1 MEKKCQYI
9 VIEGTD
15 GVGKTTQTQK
25 LVDYLRNLKY
35 KVLQTKE
42 PGSEHAPLTMEL
54 RNIMLNAKYD
64 TSLTVAARELISLAI
79 RSIHLE
85 KVIIPAQYEYDFII
99 QDRGI
104 LSGLAY
110 GEACGNDLGWI
121 MNISNTIVKNAD
133 KTLDGQPTLLYDK
146 VIVLSGNAKSSLHKA
161 AQAKQEFTHGD
172 AIENKGVS
180 FMESVGINMLN
191 YSNFF
196 NTRHIDVDGKNI
208 DEVFSEII
216 NTLNLEGTNAY

>member
-1 MEKKCQYI
+1 MENKCKYI
-9 VIEGTD
+9 VIEGVD
-15 GVGKTTQTQK
+15 GVGKTTQCNL
-25 LVDYLRNLKY
+25 LVTYLRNLGY

-64 TSLTVAARELISLAI
+64 DSLTVAARELISQAI

-85 KVIIPAQYEYDFII
+85 KVIIPAKNEYDFII
-99 QDRGI
+99 QDRSI

-110 GEACGNDLGWI
+110 GQACGNDLDWI
-121 MNISNTIVKNAD
+121 INMSNIIVKNAD
-133 KTLDGQPTLLYDK
+133 KAFDGQPTLLYDK
-146 VIVLSGNAKSSLHKA
+146 IIILSGNIQNSLNKA
-161 AQAKQEFTHGD
+161 IKAKQEFTHGD
-172 AIENKGVS
+172 AIENKGAS

-191 YSNFF
+191 YSTFF
-196 NTRHIDVDGKNI
+196 NARHINVDGKNI